1 MIDPPVCE
9 GSVGIECKSAK
20 FVGRGA
26 GKFGRVGWVAKIGS
40 VGWLDKI
47 VETGWVAK
55 IVETGD
61 LTKLASG
68 RSGRD
73 NQSATLFSRP
83 GMCLILKS
91 KDWRRARHRH
101 TIGDKLASI
110 HWRLRW
116 SVSTR
121 NCLPRRY
128 QENRVGFTLVG
139 VPFLSR
145 LRKSLGT
152 ESNGLVGDSAV
163 LSSMNLEQNG
173 TNCVLTGVATN
184 DPR

>member
-91 KDWRRARHRH
+91 KTGGEHAIGIQLETNWLQS
-101 TIGDKLASI
+101 IGD
-110 HWRLRW
+110 
-116 SVSTR
+116 
-121 NCLPRRY
+121 CDGQFLP
-128 QENRVGFTLVG
+128 GIACHG
-139 VPFLSR
+139 
-145 LRKSLGT
+145 GT
-152 ESNGLVGDSAV
+152 KKIA
-163 LSSMNLEQNG
+163 
-173 TNCVLTGVATN
+173 
-184 DPR
+184 